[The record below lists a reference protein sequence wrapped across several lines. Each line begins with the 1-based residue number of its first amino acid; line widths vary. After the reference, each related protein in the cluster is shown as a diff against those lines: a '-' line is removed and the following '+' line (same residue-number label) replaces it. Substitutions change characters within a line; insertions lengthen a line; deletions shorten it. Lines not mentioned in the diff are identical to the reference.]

1 MKKIIASLVLLSAL
15 LSSVSA
21 FALTPSSLISK
32 IEFENNAKCEFSDA
46 SMKFCLAK
54 LCYYTENYI
63 CDSNSA
69 VYEAKL
75 KVRQT
80 MRPDGSLKR
89 TATLLYLKSKRF

>member
-1 MKKIIASLVLLSAL
+1 MKKMIASLVVLTSL

-21 FALTPSSLISK
+21 FALTPSELVSK
-32 IEFENNAKCEFSDA
+32 IEFENNAKCEHYDS
-46 SMKFCLAK
+46 SMKLCLGQ
-54 LCYYTENYI
+54 LCYYTEDYV
-63 CDSNSA
+63 CDSNSSML
-69 VYEAKL
+69 EAKL